1 MKECFVSVGLA
12 KDPET
17 LEFKTYSNH
26 RRGTVAI
33 KKTADTNQADRI
45 SFGEVAGEVEM
56 VARDR
61 EWWAKWGGDDVP
73 SSDEEQ
79 GDVDEGQDE
88 GDEGDE
94 GEEEEGGE
102 SDDE

>member
-1 MKECFVSVGLA
+1 MLLSYCSTRPRVQKSMKECFVSVGLA

-17 LEFKTYSNH
+17 LEFKTYRNH

-61 EWWAKWGGDDVP
+61 ECVRCGPKRLRIRDQ
-73 SSDEEQ
+73 SC
-79 GDVDEGQDE
+79 EGS
-88 GDEGDE
+88 GLIWV
-94 GEEEEGGE
+94 
-102 SDDE
+102 